1 MDPLLVKLNDL
12 IGNNILLGVSEPDI
26 VFLRDELSTINALL
40 GKLEEDSDELDA
52 QVKDWR
58 NQVREIAYDIED
70 CLDDFMHYMG
80 GTDAKAGL
88 IHKFFHFVKT
98 LRARLETA
106 KQIKELKTRLQEI
119 NERHKRYKHNVSS
132 SICSSVAI
140 DPRICALYNQS
151 ANLVGIEGP
160 REELVKLLTD
170 MEQQLKILSIVG
182 FGGLGK
188 TTLAKEVYQVIGEQ
202 FSCKVFVSVSQRPDM
217 TRLLDRIQSKLCI
230 RGCSEELQDI
240 IDNIRTYLKDRRYLI
255 VVDDLWDASS
265 WDIISSVF
273 PENGKGS
280 RVIVTTRVEHVAS
293 RTSCNNHLCIY
304 RMRPL
309 NSQDS
314 MKLLSKRI
322 FGSEDGCP
330 PRYREVSAEIL
341 KKCGGLPLAIITISS
356 LLANQPARLREDWE
370 SIRNSTGTQFG
381 ANQTLEGMR
390 QILYLSF
397 KNLPSHLRTC
407 FLYLAIYPEDHV
419 IARDDL
425 IRQWIAEGFVSHS
438 HGRDLEDVAK
448 SNFNELINRSL
459 IQPEKTELGEVFSCR
474 VHDMMLD
481 LILSRCA
488 DDNFIRVTYSPE
500 EISRQHDHKVRRL
513 SLDFRIGGAAAGT
526 TSLIMDNSLSQVRSL
541 ALFARSVCMPASLLF
556 SKYLRVLVFEFQ
568 NASSRG
574 KIKVDL
580 TPIGQLFQLRYLKV
594 AGDATAI
601 IELPTEIQGLQCLET
616 LELHSIHI
624 RSMPSDI
631 VRLPCLKHLIVP
643 WFTTLADGIGKMK
656 SLRTLRSIDMS
667 DTTNIKATRELTNLR
682 SLRVYYLLVPADTAI
697 DALIASLGE
706 LRDLRYFDVRG
717 SMYNDEANRLGS
729 LSRPPLRLERLKIGR
744 WQLPRIPR
752 WICSDLQNLRR
763 LNLLVK
769 ETSTD
774 EVSVL
779 AELPSLIVLY
789 LYVVDQP
796 KDESAI
802 IFGKG
807 FQALEQLYFCCTR
820 DTPSYMHF
828 LPGVLPK
835 LRHLEI
841 YFDEWEWSGA
851 TPAGMEHLLSLQ
863 CIEAYMNFY
872 CYGEGGHSPP
882 YKRKTADSLAGCA
895 FMNATQAHPSHP
907 DFILHYIPLPEGSP
921 PPFSIW

>member
-1 MDPLLVKLNDL
+1 MEQIMVSTSKGVVDPLLVKLNDL
-12 IGNNILLGVSEPDI
+12 IGDNLLIGVSEPDT
-26 VFLRDELSTINALL
+26 VFLRDELRTVNALL
-40 GKLEEDSDELDA
+40 GKLEEDADELDA

-70 CLDDFMHYMG
+70 CLDDFMHCMG
-80 GTDAKAGL
+80 GANAKAGL
-88 IHKFFHFVKT
+88 IHKFLHSVKT

-106 KQIKELKTRLQEI
+106 KQIKELKIRLQEI
-119 NERHKRYKHNVSS
+119 NERHKRYKHIVCSS
-132 SICSSVAI
+132 SSSSVAV

-182 FGGLGK
+182 SGGLGK
-188 TTLAKEVYQVIGEQ
+188 TTLAKEVYQVLGEQ
-202 FSCKVFVSVSQRPDM
+202 FGCKVFVSVSQRPDM
-217 TRLLDRIQSKLCI
+217 TRLLDRIQSKLGI
-230 RGCSEELQDI
+230 RGSSEVQDI
-240 IDNIRTYLKDRRYLI
+240 IDNIRTYLKDWRNLI

-265 WDIISSVF
+265 WDIISSAF

-293 RTSCNNHLCIY
+293 RTSRNHHVYIY

-314 MKLLSKRI
+314 MNLLSKRI

-330 PRYREVSAEIL
+330 SQYREVSAEIV
-341 KKCGGLPLAIITISS
+341 KKCSGLPLAIITIAS
-356 LLANQPARLREDWE
+356 LLANQPARLRENWE
-370 SIRNSTGTQFG
+370 NIRNSIGTQFG
-381 ANQTLEGMR
+381 GNRTLEGMR

-397 KNLPSHLRTC
+397 KNLPIHLRTC

-438 HGRDLEDVAK
+438 HGWDLDDIAK

-459 IQPEKTELGEVFSCR
+459 IQPEKTELEDVFSCR

-481 LILSRCA
+481 FILRRCA
-488 DDNFIRVTYSPE
+488 DDNFIRVAYSPE
-500 EISRQHDHKVRRL
+500 EISRQHDYKVRRL
-513 SLDFRIGGAAAGT
+513 SLDFRTGGAADAT
-526 TSLIMDNSLSQVRSL
+526 TSLAMDSSLLQVWSL
-541 ALFARSVCMPASLLF
+541 ALFARSVCMPASLLLF
-556 SKYLRVLVFEFQ
+556 KYLRVLVFEFQ
-568 NASSRG
+568 NVSSRG

-580 TPIGQLFQLRYLKV
+580 TPVGQLFQLRYLKV
-594 AGDATAI
+594 EGDATAI
-601 IELPTEIQGLQCLET
+601 IELPTEIQGLQYLET

-643 WFTTLADGIGKMK
+643 WLTTLADGIDKMK
-656 SLRTLRSIDMS
+656 SLHTLKSVDMS
-667 DTTNIKATRELTNLR
+667 DTKNIKAIAELTNLR
-682 SLRVYYLLVPADTAI
+682 SLRIYYVSMPTATAI
-697 DALIASLGE
+697 DALVTSLGE
-706 LRDLRYFDVRG
+706 LRDLRYFDMRG
-717 SMYNDEANRLGS
+717 GFMYNDEANRLGS
-729 LSRPPLRLERLKIGR
+729 LSHPPLHLERLRIGR
-744 WQLPRIPR
+744 WQLPRVPR

-774 EVSVL
+774 EVCVL

-789 LYVVDQP
+789 LNVVDQP
-796 KDESAI
+796 NDKSAI
-802 IFGKG
+802 IFGMG
-807 FQALEQLYFCCTR
+807 FQALEQLYFCCGR
-820 DTPSYMHF
+820 DTPSYKHF

-835 LRHLEI
+835 LRHLE
-841 YFDEWEWSGA
+841 
-851 TPAGMEHLLSLQ
+851 
-863 CIEAYMNFY
+863 
-872 CYGEGGHSPP
+872 
-882 YKRKTADSLAGCA
+882 
-895 FMNATQAHPSHP
+895 
-907 DFILHYIPLPEGSP
+907 
-921 PPFSIW
+921 